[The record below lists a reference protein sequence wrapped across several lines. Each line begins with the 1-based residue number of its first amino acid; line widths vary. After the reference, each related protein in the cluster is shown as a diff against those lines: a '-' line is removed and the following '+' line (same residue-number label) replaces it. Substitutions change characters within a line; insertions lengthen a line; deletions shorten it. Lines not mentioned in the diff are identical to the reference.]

1 MDTIYLDPRN
11 NHIYQVVEK
20 RVNNSLLKVAYNY
33 VGNEEAVVLD
43 DVPDSMFRLENP
55 IEVNPSKLLKGRIL
69 SLENNTSLLCGIN
82 INHYKRIKEMI
93 SDSCYETNDTIYSLH
108 YGLVVFFKKHYPTCD
123 NAKVNLE
130 MMGYRIFANIKM
142 LPRVIEKQ
150 QSLQEK
156 LYRIVMSDVDSNSD
170 DVKEIIICISA
181 KHFDQE
187 ANTLCQ
193 FVWYRWSSV
202 LYQPR
207 NCYHLL
213 FNGFLKELIVERSC
227 GFKLSTITFSLTFLG
242 ACQTDKKIGIIR
254 YPIYTTF
261 AQKRIKL

>member
-93 SDSCYETNDTIYSLH
+93 GDSCYETNDTIYSLH
-108 YGLVVFFKKHYPTCD
+108 YG
-123 NAKVNLE
+123 
-130 MMGYRIFANIKM
+130 
-142 LPRVIEKQ
+142 
-150 QSLQEK
+150 
-156 LYRIVMSDVDSNSD
+156 
-170 DVKEIIICISA
+170 CISA
-181 KHFDQE
+181 KDFDQE

-193 FVWYRWSSV
+193 FVWYCWSSV
-202 LYQPR
+202 LYRPR

-213 FNGFLKELIVERSC
+213 FNGFLKELIVQRSC
-227 GFKLSTITFSLTFLG
+227 GSKLSTISFSLTFLG
-242 ACQTDKKIGIIR
+242 ACQTDKMSCVE
-254 YPIYTTF
+254 
-261 AQKRIKL
+261 ALD